1 MNSGPGSVDVRKIQL
16 TGGSTYTLSL
26 PKPWIEQME
35 LNPRDGVRVDWRPSG
50 ALRLSPL
57 NRANFQTRTVA
68 INAANLPKDSLH
80 DHLMGAYI
88 SGVDKIIISFE
99 SQQKRILNKQIR
111 RFLRN
116 TRGFETMNESE
127 TKVELLCLLRASE
140 MPLTASINRMYSQL
154 SSIIRDIVS
163 VIKGDSNEILNDAN
177 DREAEVDA
185 LLYLVQR
192 QVAISLDSHFV
203 ASSLKLSRNQAVEY
217 SNLARSLERMMDHA
231 LIMAELTSN
240 STIQSMA
247 NIELVLPQIENWQ
260 KAIKQLMINIRTKDS
275 HEIEAARHQLKDS
288 QNEITSLEEQLMTNR
303 NNANS
308 ELYLFRL
315 LESIRRICAYA
326 RDFGEVLLN
335 IKLHD
340 ESYTSTQ

>member
-1 MNSGPGSVDVRKIQL
+1 
-16 TGGSTYTLSL
+16 
-26 PKPWIEQME
+26 
-35 LNPRDGVRVDWRPSG
+35 
-50 ALRLSPL
+50 
-57 NRANFQTRTVA
+57 
-68 INAANLPKDSLH
+68 
-80 DHLMGAYI
+80 
-88 SGVDKIIISFE
+88 
-99 SQQKRILNKQIR
+99 
-111 RFLRN
+111 
-116 TRGFETMNESE
+116 MNESE

-163 VIKGDSNEILNDAN
+163 VINGDPNQILNDAN

-231 LIMAELTSN
+231 LIMAELILISN
-240 STIQSMA
+240 TQSLTKMK
-247 NIELVLPQIENWQ
+247 LVLPQIDNWHHS
-260 KAIKQLMINIRTKDS
+260 IKQLMINIRTKDS

-288 QNEITSLEEQLMTNR
+288 QNEITALEEQLMN
-303 NNANS
+303 NNATN
-308 ELYLFRL
+308 ELFLFRL

>member
-1 MNSGPGSVDVRKIQL
+1 MSTGPGSIDVRKIQL

-26 PKPWIEQME
+26 PKPWVEEME

-99 SQQKRILNKQIR
+99 GQQKRTLNKQIR

-127 TKVELLCLLRASE
+127 TNVELLCLLRASE

-154 SSIIRDIVS
+154 SSMIRDIVS
-163 VIKGDSNEILNDAN
+163 VMNGDSNEILNDAN

-203 ASSLKLSRNQAVEY
+203 ASSLKLS
-217 SNLARSLERMMDHA
+217 
-231 LIMAELTSN
+231 
-240 STIQSMA
+240 
-247 NIELVLPQIENWQ
+247 
-260 KAIKQLMINIRTKDS
+260 IKQLMINIRTKDS

-288 QNEITSLEEQLMTNR
+288 QNEITALEEQLMSDNATN
-303 NNANS
+303 
-308 ELYLFRL
+308 ELFLFRL

>member
-1 MNSGPGSVDVRKIQL
+1 M
-16 TGGSTYTLSL
+16 
-26 PKPWIEQME
+26 
-35 LNPRDGVRVDWRPSG
+35 
-50 ALRLSPL
+50 
-57 NRANFQTRTVA
+57 
-68 INAANLPKDSLH
+68 
-80 DHLMGAYI
+80 
-88 SGVDKIIISFE
+88 
-99 SQQKRILNKQIR
+99 
-111 RFLRN
+111 
-116 TRGFETMNESE
+116 
-127 TKVELLCLLRASE
+127 
-140 MPLTASINRMYSQL
+140 
-154 SSIIRDIVS
+154 IRDIVS
-163 VIKGDSNEILNDAN
+163 VINGDSNEILNDAN

-231 LIMAELTSN
+231 LIMAELTLI
-240 STIQSMA
+240 STTQSLTSMK
-247 NIELVLPQIENWQ
+247 LVLPQIENWQ
-260 KAIKQLMINIRTKDS
+260 QSIKQLMINIRTKDS

-288 QNEITSLEEQLMTNR
+288 QNEITALEEQLMSDNATN
-303 NNANS
+303 
-308 ELYLFRL
+308 ELFLFRL